1 MKARIANGPSTTD
14 TADGDLRRQIAE
26 GRQADE
32 IFRVVVEA
40 TPNAIV
46 LANAQ
51 GRILLVNAG
60 AEKLF
65 GYSREELI
73 GQPVEML
80 LPERFRAAH
89 PGHRLAYAGH
99 AEARPMGQ
107 GRDLFARRK
116 DGSEVPVEI

>member
-1 MKARIANGPSTTD
+1 MKVRKADAQPGAEIG
-14 TADGDLRRQIAE
+14 DGDLRRQTAG

-32 IFRVVVEA
+32 LFRIVVEA

-46 LANAQ
+46 LANAE

-65 GYSREELI
+65 GYAREELI

-89 PGHRLAYAGH
+89 PGYRRAYAGH
-99 AEARPMGQ
+99 AETRPMGK
-107 GRDLFARRK
+107 GR
-116 DGSEVPVEI
+116 

>member
-1 MKARIANGPSTTD
+1 MMKAKLADGPSVTD

-26 GRQADE
+26 GRRAHE

-40 TPNAIV
+40 TPDAIV
-46 LANAQ
+46 LTNAQ

-73 GQPVEML
+73 GALDEGAIVAITDQ
-80 LPERFRAAH
+80 
-89 PGHRLAYAGH
+89 
-99 AEARPMGQ
+99 Q
-107 GRDLFARRK
+107 GRTTSVNDRRCAISK
-116 DGSEVPVEI
+116 YPHEALLS